1 MDRDKGTGM
10 SLLIQEVPPADTPID
25 LLLLADPS
33 EEKVR
38 SYLPGSKCF
47 VATKNGTVVGAA
59 VVQPRE
65 AGAQELMSIAVHPD
79 HQESGIGTAL
89 LKWIIDF
96 FEKAGATQLEVGT
109 GTFGYQLAFY
119 QRQGFRV
126 TGIDRDFF
134 VKNYDEPIFE
144 EGIRL
149 VDMLRLTIRYG
160 GDPA

>member
-1 MDRDKGTGM
+1 MDRDKRTGL
-10 SLLIQEVPPADTPID
+10 SLLIQEVPSADAPMD

-33 EEKVR
+33 EERVR

-47 VATKNGTVVGAA
+47 LATKNGTAVGAA

-65 AGAQELMSIAVHPD
+65 AGTQELMSIAVHPD
-79 HQESGIGTAL
+79 HQKSGIGTTL

-96 FEKAGATQLEVGT
+96 FERGGATQLEVGT

-119 QRQGFRV
+119 QRRGFRV
-126 TGIDRDFF
+126 TGIDRGFF
-134 VKNYDEPIFE
+134 VKNYDEAIFE

-160 GDPA
+160 GDVA